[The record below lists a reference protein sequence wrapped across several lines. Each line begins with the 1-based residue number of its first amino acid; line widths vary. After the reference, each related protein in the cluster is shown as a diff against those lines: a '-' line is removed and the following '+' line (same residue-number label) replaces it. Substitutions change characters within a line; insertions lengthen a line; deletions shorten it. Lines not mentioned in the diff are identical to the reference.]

1 MLISVVTRAVLSSI
15 AALSILGLATP
26 TSAEVRQGE
35 MAPQKIALGNGGGG
49 PSGIQVVEDFH
60 IIHLNGFKSAPKR
73 IGITVFNVA
82 FRNEKFQSATTHR
95 TTSWT
100 NVGALG
106 INLVNTAHETKSESG
121 RTQIAGIDPAT
132 RQRITDTAY
141 SDFVDQLTKAGY
153 EVVGPAELAKLAPE
167 YATWAALP
175 NFSPG
180 RFGTYVAPTGR
191 SLFFLRNDASKGDS
205 QGDMTANAQAFQ
217 GFDSPLAF
225 KRSPYIAHDGN
236 LGILAVTLV
245 VDYATFTNTGDTKK
259 FNAEM
264 KVGYTPGVTAQAGSF
279 ISPATMLDYW
289 GTNSGG
295 FPAVA
300 VLAAPLS
307 SNQAFAIT
315 DNSAHDQ
322 GQVVL
327 NADPARFESA
337 AREVTH
343 AANGRLVATFAAAAA
358 K

>member
-1 MLISVVTRAVLSSI
+1 MLINTKSRRISAGI
-15 AALSILGLATP
+15 AALALLGLAQGAP
-26 TSAEVRQGE
+26 AGVRQGE
-35 MAPQKIALGNGGGG
+35 MSPLKVALGNGGGG
-49 PSGIQVVEDFH
+49 ASGIQVVDDFH
-60 IIHLNGFKSAPKR
+60 ILHMNGFKGAPKR

-82 FRNEKFQSATTHR
+82 FRNEKFQSATSHR
-95 TTSWT
+95 TSSWT

-106 INLVNTAHETKSESG
+106 INIVNTAHETKSQSG
-121 RTQIAGIDPAT
+121 HTQIAGVDPAT
-132 RQRITDTAY
+132 RQRITDAAY
-141 SDFVDQLTKAGY
+141 ADFVDQLTKAGY
-153 EVVGPAELAKLAPE
+153 EVVGAAELAKLTPE
-167 YATWAALP
+167 YATWTAQP

-191 SLFFLRNDASKGDS
+191 NLYFLRNDTAKGDS

-217 GFDSPLAF
+217 GFDFPLAF

-245 VDYATFTNTGDTKK
+245 IDYATFTNTGDTKK

-264 KVGYTPGVTAQAGSF
+264 KVGYTQGVTAQAGSF

-295 FPAVA
+295 FPAMA
-300 VLAAPLS
+300 ALAAPLTS
-307 SNQAFAIT
+307 DQPFAIT

-327 NADPARFESA
+327 NANPVAFEKA
-337 AREVTH
+337 AAEVVH
-343 AANGRLVATFAAAAA
+343 AANGKLVATFAAAAA